1 MTTAP
6 ESDWQQEFGVNDRM
20 PPSFFSSKDDLDS
33 TVPQAHVL
41 RRAFDLLDLDGVLC
55 TDNSP
60 LIYFK
65 QVAQLAPTE
74 VADLNQQFWNH
85 GGAPILVLI
94 APDQIHVYS
103 GLCRPV
109 ADPQARD
116 RLPSLVTVIDRVA
129 TALREFLIS
138 VESGEFF
145 HQKIP
150 FFNPDH
156 RVDRDLL
163 DNLKDTR
170 EKLDDVTNQRLSPQI
185 LDALLCRLVFTCYLF
200 DRGVI
205 NPGYL
210 SALGFNGAS
219 HLKDILG
226 IEPLRDAKAGLYRLF
241 KRLGQD
247 FNGDLF
253 SDDLAAEADLI
264 DEHHIQTLNEFFRGT
279 KVRTGQRSFWP
290 YDFGIIPIETISAIY
305 ERFLKAA
312 EEQAGAFYTP
322 RFLAEAVLDTALDGL
337 PSLLGKKFFDP
348 ACGSGIFLVGLFN
361 RMAEE
366 WKQANPTA
374 PNDDRARELMELLRN
389 SLFGVDISPTACRIT
404 AFSLYLAYLDQLLPR
419 DIQALQEKGSALPRL
434 VMNSGQDAPSS
445 SDGNIRCA
453 DFFADDVAFPAKVDL
468 VVGNPPWK
476 SNATEETPAGHWCKS
491 HAKPLP
497 DMQIAAAF
505 VWKAP
510 EHVADEGR
518 VCFVLPTGL
527 LFHHST
533 TALAFQKAWM
543 CQNAI
548 DRVLNLAD
556 FRWFLFEKAVHPA
569 IVVSYRKSP
578 PENVRHRVDY
588 WAPKAD
594 WTVTQAEVITVAPG
608 DRTTVCAGDI
618 LQDLEGPD
626 APQIWK
632 QRFWGTPRDLR
643 LIDRLSLYPR
653 LRDHVRSPRQKKSD
667 KTWIMAV
674 GFQPVGKSDDPEK
687 AQTIALPSNRFIP
700 AKSEALD
707 LFLLPGDCKELTTSE
722 ATVRSGS
729 NKNTEVFRAPHV
741 LMAKGFSGTAF
752 ADFDVSFQ
760 DAVRGIN
767 GPASDRDILVFLAAY
782 LRSPLARYFFFH
794 TSANWGL
801 YRPEVHVEEVLRLPM
816 PFPDQLPN
824 PKRGWAIVEAVAQI
838 VTSAAGRAGG
848 HFTDRAAIVRE
859 ASSAVEPLIEE
870 YFDILPLEKLLIDD
884 WIKVIKPSIQPTR
897 QRMPVPTVQPS
908 SKAQRLAYRDRV
920 CEMLNGWA
928 KGGDY
933 IVWGTQSASEGLGIG
948 MLVLEKVRRSEP
960 VSTSADADG
969 DVLAALD
976 RLRAATSRE
985 DGVLDPVRGL
995 MVFDRNRLYLAKP
1008 IGQRFWTQTAALND
1022 ADEIA
1027 GTILMQSRKERA

>member
-1 MTTAP
+1 MTTP
-6 ESDWQQEFGVNDRM
+6 PGSDWQQEFGVNDRM
-20 PPSFFSSKDDLDS
+20 PPSFFSSKDDLDR

-65 QVAQLAPTE
+65 QVPRVNPSD
-74 VADLNQQFWNH
+74 VAELNQQFWNH
-85 GGAPILVLI
+85 GGAPVLVLI

-103 GLCRPV
+103 GLCLPV
-109 ADPQARD
+109 ADPQAQD

-200 DRGVI
+200 DRDVI
-205 NPGYL
+205 KPGYL

-219 HLKDILG
+219 HLKDVLG
-226 IEPLRDAKAGLYRLF
+226 IEPLRDAKASLYKLF
-241 KRLGQD
+241 TRLGQD

-264 DEHHIQTLNEFFRGT
+264 DDRHIATVNEFFRGT

-312 EEQAGAFYTP
+312 DEHAGAFYTP

-337 PSLLGKKFFDP
+337 PSLLGKKFLDP

-366 WKQANPTA
+366 WKQANPEA
-374 PNDDRARELMELLRN
+374 RNDRRARELKELLRK

-404 AFSLYLAYLDQLLPR
+404 AFSLCLAYLDQLSPR

-434 VMNSGQDAPSS
+434 VVNPAQDAADASG
-445 SDGNIRCA
+445 GNIRCA
-453 DFFADDVAFPAKVDL
+453 DFFADDVAFTADADL

-476 SNATEETPAGHWCKS
+476 SNATEETPAGQWCKS
-491 HAKPLP
+491 RAKPLP

-505 VWKAP
+505 VWKAT
-510 EHVADEGR
+510 EHVANAGR
-518 VCFVLPTGL
+518 LCFVLPSGL

-543 CQNAI
+543 RQNAI
-548 DRVLNLAD
+548 HRVVNLAD

-578 PENVRHRVDY
+578 PENMRHRVDY

-608 DRTTVCAGDI
+608 DRTTVFAGDI
-618 LQDLEGPD
+618 LQDLKGPD

-632 QRFWGTPRDLR
+632 QRFWATARDLR

-653 LRDHVRSPRQKKSD
+653 LRDHVRNPRQKKSD
-667 KTWIMAV
+667 KPWIMAV
-674 GFQPVGKSDDPEK
+674 GFQPVGKGDDPEK
-687 AQTIALPSNRFIP
+687 AQTIALPSKRVIP
-700 AKSEALD
+700 A
-707 LFLLPGDCKELTTSE
+707 T
-722 ATVRSGS
+722 
-729 NKNTEVFRAPHV
+729 
-741 LMAKGFSGTAF
+741 
-752 ADFDVSFQ
+752 
-760 DAVRGIN
+760 
-767 GPASDRDILVFLAAY
+767 
-782 LRSPLARYFFFH
+782 
-794 TSANWGL
+794 
-801 YRPEVHVEEVLRLPM
+801 
-816 PFPDQLPN
+816 
-824 PKRGWAIVEAVAQI
+824 
-838 VTSAAGRAGG
+838 
-848 HFTDRAAIVRE
+848 
-859 ASSAVEPLIEE
+859 
-870 YFDILPLEKLLIDD
+870 
-884 WIKVIKPSIQPTR
+884 
-897 QRMPVPTVQPS
+897 
-908 SKAQRLAYRDRV
+908 
-920 CEMLNGWA
+920 
-928 KGGDY
+928 
-933 IVWGTQSASEGLGIG
+933 
-948 MLVLEKVRRSEP
+948 
-960 VSTSADADG
+960 
-969 DVLAALD
+969 
-976 RLRAATSRE
+976 
-985 DGVLDPVRGL
+985 
-995 MVFDRNRLYLAKP
+995 
-1008 IGQRFWTQTAALND
+1008 
-1022 ADEIA
+1022 
-1027 GTILMQSRKERA
+1027 